1 MRAREL
7 AQPFPTV
14 GLDTDAME
22 AARMLG
28 QQRLPGLIVLGDDG
42 RPWTV
47 LPASQ
52 VLRLVIPAYVQDDP
66 ALARAFDEKASD
78 QLWSELDESTVRDM
92 LPAEQDVDEL
102 PVVDP
107 DATTVEVAAVMAR
120 VHSPLVAV
128 VDGDELVG
136 AITVSRLLDHLL
148 PGPATRP

>member
-92 LPAEQDVDEL
+92 LPAERDVDEL

-128 VDGDELVG
+128 VDGDELLG

>member
-28 QQRLPGLIVLGDDG
+28 QQRLPGLIVVGDDG

-128 VDGDELVG
+128 VDGDELLG

>member
-78 QLWSELDESTVRDM
+78 QLWSELDESTVRDI

-128 VDGDELVG
+128 VDGDELLG

>member
-78 QLWSELDESTVRDM
+78 QLWSELDESTVRDI
-92 LPAEQDVDEL
+92 LPDEQDVDEL

-128 VDGDELVG
+128 VDGDELLG

>member
-28 QQRLPGLIVLGDDG
+28 QQRLPGLIVVGDDG

-78 QLWSELDESTVRDM
+78 ELWGELDDSTVRDL

-107 DATTVEVAAVMAR
+107 DATTVEIAAVMAR

-128 VDGDELVG
+128 VDGDELLG

>member
-128 VDGDELVG
+128 VDGDELLG

>member
-78 QLWSELDESTVRDM
+78 QLWSELDESTVRDL

-128 VDGDELVG
+128 VDGDELLG